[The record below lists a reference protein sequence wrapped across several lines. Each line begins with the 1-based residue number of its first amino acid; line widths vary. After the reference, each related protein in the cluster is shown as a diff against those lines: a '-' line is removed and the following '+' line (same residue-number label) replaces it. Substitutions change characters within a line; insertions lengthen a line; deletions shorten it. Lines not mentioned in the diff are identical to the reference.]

1 MKKSLRVA
9 LAVAVFA
16 SLVPIAL
23 AAPGGGIP
31 QPVPPQSSISLAV
44 TVILSVLGL

>member
-1 MKKSLRVA
+1 MKKSLRVV

-16 SLVPIAL
+16 SLASIAL
-23 AAPGGGIP
+23 AAPGGGMP
-31 QPVPPQSSISLAV
+31 QPPPQSSISLAV